1 MKRHDKKLTLIALT
15 GLFATLTFVLTS
27 FIRVPTIK
35 GYVHIGDAAVFL
47 AGSLLPLP
55 YAAAA
60 GAIGASLADAVS
72 GYFIWVPATFIIKAL
87 TAAAFS
93 SNGSRIVRRR
103 NILAII
109 PAVALCV
116 VGYGFYSGAAIYGNV
131 AAGFADAA
139 ANAVQ
144 SITSAVIYVLLGEA
158 LDRSG
163 IVKHLHLRVNDT
175 SEQLH

>member
-1 MKRHDKKLTLIALT
+1 M
-15 GLFATLTFVLTS
+15 
-27 FIRVPTIK
+27 
-35 GYVHIGDAAVFL
+35 
-47 AGSLLPLP
+47 
-55 YAAAA
+55 
-60 GAIGASLADAVS
+60 
-72 GYFIWVPATFIIKAL
+72 PATFIIKAL

-93 SNGSRIVRRR
+93 SKGSRIVRRR

-109 PAVALCV
+109 PAIVLCV
-116 VGYGFYSGAAIYGNV
+116 VGYGFYSGAAIYGNI